1 MHPQGSDV
9 AHMYMIYIW
18 SSSCLCVWK
27 CVHAYTYICTHA
39 YTYIECDV
47 RPCTCPHTHT
57 HTHTHTHFLSL
68 SLSLSLS
75 LEGSNDAADIIIR
88 NILHISQNFSSRCAR
103 KTNRKKDQD
112 VLKKKTVGTNL
123 LLVSRPSLG
132 DCAYLFSIVCFPSGD
147 HYLITVVN
155 FFLWRTQMCVF
166 VFGVEVTELSTHIQH
181 TLSIDFNARGIQFCV
196 NEHIATSS
204 EYQRFFLC
212 SVNVCVCV
220 CVQESRD
227 LTLPGLFCPFPFGH
241 FGMFLT
247 WPMP

>member
-1 MHPQGSDV
+1 MNPQGSDV

-132 DCAYLFSIVCFPSGD
+132 DCAYLFSIVCFPSGY

-155 FFLWRTQMCVF
+155 FFLWRTQKKSLIFTTCGNVF
-166 VFGVEVTELSTHIQH
+166 IHAELNAAGIEVDWESMLYVGT
-181 TLSIDFNARGIQFCV
+181 QFSNLYPVC
-196 NEHIATSS
+196 
-204 EYQRFFLC
+204 
-212 SVNVCVCV
+212 VNVCVCV